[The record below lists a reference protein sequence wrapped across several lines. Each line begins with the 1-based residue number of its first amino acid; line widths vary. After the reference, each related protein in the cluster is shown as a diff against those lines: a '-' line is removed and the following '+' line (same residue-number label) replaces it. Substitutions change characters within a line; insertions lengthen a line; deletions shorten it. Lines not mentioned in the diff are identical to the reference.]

1 MSGRVLAV
9 SFPTLPTSLT
19 TLPAQTLQG
28 SRLGVLAVER
38 AGSQPWWMWLE
49 RGGFQGTQKCRRAQ
63 WGKLGFRQLGLNPS
77 SSICNLLGTLGRW
90 CLSWSLSFPLCEMGR
105 VMPCHQGLCKD

>member
-1 MSGRVLAV
+1 MR
-9 SFPTLPTSLT
+9 FPTLPTSLT

-28 SRLGVLAVER
+28 SRLEVPAVER

-49 RGGFQGTQKCRRAQ
+49 RGGFQGTQKGRRAQ

-77 SSICNLLGTLGRW
+77 SSICKLLGTLGRW
-90 CLSWSLSFPLCEMGR
+90 CLSWSLSFPLCAMGR
-105 VMPCHQGLCKD
+105 VMPCHPGLFKD